1 MKTILIADDEEPL
14 RRLVQTTLESAEVR
28 ILQAADGEAALELA
42 RRERPDL
49 IVLDVM
55 MPRRTGLEVAR
66 ALRQDPATA
75 TFPILMLTGLG
86 QEKDREEVLAL
97 GVSGYLVKPF
107 SPLELMKR
115 VQEVLAIAETAE
127 NKNESQPNDRVR
139 IRPAK
144 TA

>member
-42 RRERPDL
+42 RGERPDL

-66 ALRQDPATA
+66 ALRQDAATGGI
-75 TFPILMLTGLG
+75 PILMLTGLG
-86 QEKDREEVLAL
+86 QEKDREEGLAL
-97 GVSGYLVKPF
+97 GVRGYLVKPF
-107 SPLELMKR
+107 SPLELLER
-115 VQEVLAIAETAE
+115 VQEVLGVADTTGNNDESE
-127 NKNESQPNDRVR
+127 RKNRLSERS
-139 IRPAK
+139 AK

>member
-66 ALRQDPATA
+66 ALRLDPATA
-75 TFPILMLTGLG
+75 TLPILMLTGLG
-86 QEKDREEVLAL
+86 EEKDREEVLAL

>member
-1 MKTILIADDEEPL
+1 
-14 RRLVQTTLESAEVR
+14 
-28 ILQAADGEAALELA
+28 
-42 RRERPDL
+42 
-49 IVLDVM
+49 
-55 MPRRTGLEVAR
+55 
-66 ALRQDPATA
+66 
-75 TFPILMLTGLG
+75 MLTGLG